1 MKNQIWLL
9 LLAVVFLVIGLL
21 FWRQPVKYAVV
32 SALPAQTTAQS
43 SNRADVISSA
53 SNTNIMAPK
62 NPSVSIPQ
70 LQIQTTN
77 SRLEKLKGI
86 LESKDVPVSF
96 FGRVVDQ
103 DGNGIAGVQILMSV
117 RQWGLGGTFDS
128 WGNKFPKFNRV
139 TDSNGSFS
147 LEGTSGDS
155 LTVESVSKNGYRLS
169 TKTQMGYGYG
179 ESSAPHHPDQ
189 QNPIII
195 KMWKLGEKAQLIT
208 GSKFWGI
215 IPDGRTYTM
224 DFIRQMK
231 LESENTS
238 GDIRFRLMRPAQI
251 KPREKFDW
259 SFEIEVVQGGV
270 IQTQDDFMYSAP
282 ETGYQ
287 SKYEFSMST
296 NNPSWKREMDGM
308 QFYFQ
313 SRNGSVYGQFTVDII
328 PDYNEQSVFDV
339 KFSANPNGSRN
350 LQP

>member
-1 MKNQIWLL
+1 MKNQFWLL
-9 LLAVVFLVIGLL
+9 LLAVVFLVTGMW
-21 FWRQPVKYAVV
+21 FWRQPVKYAVF
-32 SALPAQTTAQS
+32 SALPAQTAAQS

-62 NPSVSIPQ
+62 NPTVSMPQ
-70 LQIQTTN
+70 PQIQTTN

-96 FGRVVDQ
+96 YGRVVDQ

-128 WGNKFPKFNRV
+128 WGNKFPKFNCV

-155 LTVESVSKNGYRLS
+155 LTVESVFKNGYSLS
-169 TKTQMGYGYG
+169 PKTQMGYGYG
-179 ESSAPHHPDQ
+179 ESSAPHHPDR

-195 KMWKLGEKAQLIT
+195 KMWKLGEKAQLIA

-224 DFIRQMK
+224 DFFKQMK
-231 LESENTS
+231 FEGDNAL
-238 GDIRFRLMRPAQI
+238 GDIRVKIMRPAQV
-251 KPREKFDW
+251 KPRVKFDW
-259 SFEIEVVQGGV
+259 SFEIEGIQGGV
-270 IQTQDDFMYSAP
+270 IQSQDEFMYLAP

-287 SKYEFSMST
+287 KFEFSMST
-296 NNPSWKREMDGM
+296 NNPSWKREIDGM

-313 SRNGSVYGQFTVDII
+313 SRNGSIYGQFIVDVI
-328 PDYNEQSVFDV
+328 PDYNEQSIFNI
-339 KFSANPNGSRN
+339 KFSVNPNGSRN